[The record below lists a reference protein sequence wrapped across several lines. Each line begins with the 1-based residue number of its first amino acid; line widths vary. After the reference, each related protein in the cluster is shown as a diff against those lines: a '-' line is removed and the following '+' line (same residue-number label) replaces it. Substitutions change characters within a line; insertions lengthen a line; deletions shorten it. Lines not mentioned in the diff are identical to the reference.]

1 MFKSIIIL
9 VLTLF
14 SVLHAEPQAMTPE
27 QIRKDFEA
35 QNQDKYRNDN
45 FEIVQ
50 PSKLIENQI
59 VKPEFTT
66 TVDNTTALDCQS
78 FMAAGYTATLYN
90 IDAVSGRFICMYAKK
105 SSELSSLYAPEGIF
119 AVFYPKIKE
128 NFKLNTE
135 LAKQQNASII
145 AKKDQMTKS
154 LIDTKNE
161 ISSSITQT
169 QGEYLNITQLITA
182 GVLADSDVINAVATD
197 STTGKLQLQGD
208 FTSQYTSDTGV
219 SDNGYIIQGEVV
231 NIFKTYASLSSSVL
245 EYVLLILIFV
255 GLYTA
260 GRMGIA
266 KFFNKHDRSVSL
278 KSFGAIAFIG
288 FFAFAPIN
296 TGSHNPPGYGSQ
308 EEEFKTVESY
318 FQSLS
323 QMGYY
328 LFSELA
334 DDIAKKITDNTLD
347 TLLSKSGIG
356 TSQQIIAASAGMT
369 QTKQLIEYHTKLKT
383 VCTNTYNGEY
393 LDKAFGNPNT
403 LYPYSERWAYAI
415 SVYQPSAGKN
425 YYNKA
430 PEGLVLGNVADGNY
444 PQLSFS
450 FCNRNDALLAKYTK
464 QNKDF
469 ATSYNAAIETDP
481 QADQKISILKTLVKF
496 QYELQRSW
504 GYLSILGLPVT
515 MLQTEA
521 AGRLYQKDD
530 VTKKLQERISSSDET
545 GGLLSALVSSIP
557 YMLVPGSSTIY
568 GSTVG
573 TLRDL
578 GNGARDSAIGKIFGI
593 FGGNLIASI
602 AINSSAFAISLTL
615 TKILLSLLPIT
626 SIVIIGLLRFI
637 TIIIKIFVFHFGA
650 IVLFPIIFTQNNG
663 EYIAKF
669 MVKVLL
675 LMVEIP
681 VLVLSIWLSITA
693 NSLFHSIGDIF
704 SKEIILGM
712 LANSE
717 AGRVKEWTLAG
728 LLDMSDEFF
737 EGLKIF
743 LLNGFFEVVIAFF
756 SIIIIYK
763 IIISLHSALF
773 EGMELKGT
781 EVIDNAV
788 ASLRT
793 EANFGGK
800 I

>member
-1 MFKSIIIL
+1 MLKSIIIL
-9 VLTLF
+9 VLALYG
-14 SVLHAEPQAMTPE
+14 VLHAEPQAMTPE

-50 PSKLIENQI
+50 PSKLIKNQI

-66 TVDNTTALDCQS
+66 TVEFTTAVDCQS
-78 FMAAGYTATLYN
+78 FMAAMYTATLYN
-90 IDAVSGRFICMYAKK
+90 IDAVSGTVTCMYAKK
-105 SSELSSLYAPEGIF
+105 SSELSSLYEPEGIF

-182 GVLADSDVINAVATD
+182 GVLADSNVINAVATD
-197 STTGKLQLQGD
+197 TGKLQLQG
-208 FTSQYTSDTGV
+208 QYTSDTGV

-266 KFFNKHDRSVSL
+266 KFNKHDRSVSL

-308 EEEFKTVESY
+308 EEEFKTVESN

-323 QMGYY
+323 RMGYY

-334 DDIAKKITDNTLD
+334 DDIVKKITSNTFD

-444 PQLSFS
+444 PQVSFS
-450 FCNRNDALLAKYTK
+450 FCNRNDALLYKYTK

-469 ATSYNAAIETDP
+469 TASYNAAIETDP
-481 QADQKISILKTLVKF
+481 QADTKISILKTLVKF

-557 YMLVPGSSTIY
+557 YMLVPGASTIY

-602 AINSSAFAISLTL
+602 AINSSAFALSLTL

-626 SIVIIGLLRFI
+626 GIVIIGLLRFI

-681 VLVLSIWLSITA
+681 VFVLSIWLSITA

-728 LLDMSDEFF
+728 LIDMSDEFF

-781 EVIDNAV
+781 EVLDNAV
-788 ASLRT
+788 ASLRN
-793 EANFGGK
+793 EANFGTK

>member
-1 MFKSIIIL
+1 MFKFIIL

-14 SVLHAEPQAMTPE
+14 SVLYAEPQAMTPE

-66 TVDNTTALDCQS
+66 TVENATAVDCQS

-90 IDAVSGRFICMYAKK
+90 IDAVSGTVTCMYAKK
-105 SSELSSLYAPEGIF
+105 SSELSSLYEPEGVF
-119 AVFYPKIKE
+119 TVFYPKIKE

-169 QGEYLNITQLITA
+169 QGEYLNITRLITA
-182 GVLADSDVINAVATD
+182 GVLADSDIINAVATD
-197 STTGKLQLQGD
+197 STGKLQLQGD

-245 EYVLLILIFV
+245 EYVWLIFIFV

-288 FFAFAPIN
+288 LLAFAPIN

-308 EEEFKTVESY
+308 EEEFKTAESN

-323 QMGYY
+323 RMGYH

-347 TLLSKSGIG
+347 TLLNKSGIG
-356 TSQQIIAASAGMT
+356 TSQQIIAASAGMY

-383 VCTNTYNGEY
+383 VCKNTYNGEY

-403 LYPYSERWAYAI
+403 PYPYSERWAYAI

-425 YYNKA
+425 YYNKS

-469 ATSYNAAIETDP
+469 TTSYNAAIETDP

-496 QYELQRSW
+496 QYELHRNW

-515 MLQTEA
+515 QLQTELEQN
-521 AGRLYQKDD
+521 LYI
-530 VTKKLQERISSSDET
+530 TKTLQERSGVNDET
-545 GGLLSALVSSIP
+545 SGLLNSLISSIP
-557 YMLVPGSSTIY
+557 YMLVPGAGTIY
-568 GSTVG
+568 GATTG
-573 TLRDL
+573 TIRDISQGAKDTAWGKAL
-578 GNGARDSAIGKIFGI
+578 GW
-593 FGGNLIASI
+593 FGGNIVASV
-602 AINSSAFAISLTL
+602 ATNTAAFTVSYMITV
-615 TKILLSLLPIT
+615 TLLSILPIAG
-626 SIVIIGLLRFI
+626 IIIIGLLRFI
-637 TIIIKIFVFHFGA
+637 TIIIKIFLFHFGSL
-650 IVLFPIIFTQNNG
+650 ILFPIIIAQNNG
-663 EYIAKF
+663 EYMGKF
-669 MVKVLL
+669 ALKVLL
-675 LMVEIP
+675 IMVEIP
-681 VLVLSIWLSITA
+681 VFVLSVWLAITA
-693 NSLFHSIGDIF
+693 NSLLNSIGDVFSRQIINGMLQNNAAGV
-704 SKEIILGM
+704 SKEWSL
-712 LANSE
+712 
-717 AGRVKEWTLAG
+717 WTLFQMPSALIDTIKIYFMNG
-728 LLDMSDEFF
+728 LM
-737 EGLKIF
+737 
-743 LLNGFFEVVIAFF
+743 EVVIALF

-773 EGMELKGT
+773 EGMEIKGT
-781 EVIDNAV
+781 EVLDNAV
-788 ASLRT
+788 ASLRN